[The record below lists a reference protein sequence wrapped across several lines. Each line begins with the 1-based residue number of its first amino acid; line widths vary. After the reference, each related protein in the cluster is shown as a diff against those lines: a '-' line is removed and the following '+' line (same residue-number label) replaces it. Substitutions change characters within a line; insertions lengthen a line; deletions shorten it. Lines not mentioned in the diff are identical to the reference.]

1 MKRKV
6 IIKRKVTTKAKPE
19 KSLLLRIKTSAGR
32 NNTGRITIRHRGGGS
47 RKLYRMI
54 NFGQSQLGKK
64 ATVKAIE
71 YDPNRNAYIMLVE
84 YADGTKQYL
93 IAPHTI
99 QVGDE
104 IICEEKTD
112 VKTGNRMKLK
122 NIPPGE
128 FIHNVELQPGGGAKL
143 VRSAGAAAK
152 IDAHDG
158 KYTQLVFPSTEVRKI
173 LSECFATIGTVSNPE
188 FMYQEVKNA
197 GHARLKGKRPHVR
210 GSAMNPVDHP
220 HGGGE
225 GRSPI
230 GMKYPKTPWGKPAL
244 GVKTRSKKKW
254 TNTFI
259 VQRRKK
265 KKRKK

>member
-1 MKRKV
+1 MKKG
-6 IIKRKVTTKAKPE
+6 VTTKNKPE
-19 KSLLLRIKTSAGR
+19 KSLLVHLKKTAGR

-47 RKLYRMI
+47 RKLYRQI
-54 NFGQSQLGKK
+54 SFGQDYLGET
-64 ATVKAIE
+64 ATVQTIE
-71 YDPNRNAYIMLVE
+71 YDPNRNAHIMLVG
-84 YADGTKQYL
+84 YASGAKQYI
-93 IAPHTI
+93 IAPHSVK
-99 QVGDE
+99 VGDE
-104 IICEEKTD
+104 IVCAEKAEI
-112 VKTGNRMKLK
+112 KAGNRMQLK
-122 NIPPGE
+122 NIPAGE
-128 FIHNVELQPGGGAKL
+128 MIHNVELQPGGGAKL
-143 VRSAGAAAK
+143 VRSAGASAR

-158 KYTQLVFPSTEVRKI
+158 KYTQLVFPSSEVRRI

-188 FMYQEVKNA
+188 FMYGRVKNA

-254 TNTFI
+254 TNVFI
-259 VQRRKK
+259 VSRRKK